1 MIEDYIVLLSDRI
14 YSLDKKHTKHSKRF
28 IGHDMYPQ
36 VGSGGSWHK
45 QDVNGQT
52 YVHWGE
58 LWVSEQRHKV
68 ISQSFK
74 QVLTL
79 SSCIYIESVSID
91 IPTFLLRLGQIEL
104 DINNKSGYD
113 VDINAILY
121 PGEGY
126 EIITQRD
133 ELIIEINY
141 RELL

>member
-14 YSLDKKHTKHSKRF
+14 YALDKKHPKHSKRF

-36 VGSGGSWHK
+36 VGSGGSWSK

-52 YVHWGE
+52 YIHWGE
-58 LWVSEQRHKV
+58 LWVSEQRHKF
-68 ISQSFK
+68 ISPSSK

-79 SSCIYIESVSID
+79 SSCFYIESVYID
-91 IPTFLLRLGQIEL
+91 IPTFVLRLGQIEL
-104 DINNKSGYD
+104 DIHNKKGYD

-126 EIITQRD
+126 EVITHRD